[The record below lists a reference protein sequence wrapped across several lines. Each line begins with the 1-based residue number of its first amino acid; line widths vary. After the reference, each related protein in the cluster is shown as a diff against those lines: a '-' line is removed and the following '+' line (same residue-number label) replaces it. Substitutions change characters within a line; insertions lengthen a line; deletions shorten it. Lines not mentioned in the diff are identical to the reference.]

1 MIKSISPHKLSLKT
15 QEHLIFVEPT
25 AYDTKTQRV
34 LISLNNKVAED
45 MLIFI

>member
-15 QEHLIFVEPT
+15 QEHLIFVDPT
-25 AYDTKTQRV
+25 AYDPKTQRV
-34 LISLNNKVAED
+34 LVSLNNKVAKD